1 MMKMMSGMAQ
11 FAREHVDV
19 QRLLS
24 AGGHSVTLKSPTQLS
39 QALLH
44 WFRNAHQEKADCQL
58 MCNNP
63 NSEWFNSSC
72 GERLKT
78 ISLLLSLIKWHV
90 SFYSCSYMLIL

>member
-24 AGGHSVTLKSPTQLS
+24 AGGHSVTLKSPMQLS

-44 WFRNAHQEKADCQL
+44 
-58 MCNNP
+58 
-63 NSEWFNSSC
+63 
-72 GERLKT
+72 
-78 ISLLLSLIKWHV
+78 
-90 SFYSCSYMLIL
+90 